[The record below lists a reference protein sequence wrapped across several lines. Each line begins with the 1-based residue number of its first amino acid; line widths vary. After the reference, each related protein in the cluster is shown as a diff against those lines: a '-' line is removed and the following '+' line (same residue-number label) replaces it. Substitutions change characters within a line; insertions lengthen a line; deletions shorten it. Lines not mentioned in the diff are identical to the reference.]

1 MKLSHYLL
9 RFMPPQSQPQFLIL
23 VQLLFLILI
32 HIHRLSLLKSSIAFR
47 GWFLQLTTVESY
59 TLLDNP
65 LERFLAFY
73 FFPTY
78 RRLMKAP
85 ICPFVGVLIYKFD
98 REISFLSD
106 SLDVS
111 DLLVLHL
118 QFSVFLQ
125 RSFVFWGFVVGLSQ
139 RPLLFLIEAVALTL
153 VLVCELGG
161 VFELVCV
168 NVNPWLPLVEVHLLN
183 VVVQERLGE
192 IVRFGVP
199 VSH

>member
-1 MKLSHYLL
+1 
-9 RFMPPQSQPQFLIL
+9 
-23 VQLLFLILI
+23 
-32 HIHRLSLLKSSIAFR
+32 
-47 GWFLQLTTVESY
+47 
-59 TLLDNP
+59 
-65 LERFLAFY
+65 
-73 FFPTY
+73 
-78 RRLMKAP
+78 MKAP
-85 ICPFVGVLIYKFD
+85 ICPFMGVLIYKFD

-125 RSFVFWGFVVGLSQ
+125 RSFVFWGFVVGQSQ

-168 NVNPWLPLVEVHLLN
+168 NVNP
-183 VVVQERLGE
+183 
-192 IVRFGVP
+192 
-199 VSH
+199 